1 MNSRGNGRSKIERLS
16 ANLENEILGGKF
28 GKPGELFLST
38 RVLSRKYEISLVS
51 AQRITVELRRKK
63 LIELIGKKF
72 FLTYGV
78 IGSNTVYHKKLVH
91 RRLIGIHLPNLESP
105 YFAALARSVEMV
117 CRKNGYNTVICSSGY
132 SYEEEAEALN
142 LFERLGGSGVLSCPG
157 RNKQLVEVYEKYT
170 LPTVFLSNRIS
181 GLENDCVVV
190 DNRSAGE
197 QVAKFLYRKG
207 YRSFLY
213 VSQEILHN
221 GEDER
226 LAGYRAWLE
235 AESIDFSS
243 DDVIYIDNEFDSFM
257 ENTIAKAIL
266 KKEHPIAVFCNNDL
280 LAMTVLRSCRKWNFV
295 VPQEIGIVG
304 FDDLS
309 VVNDSMHSLTT
320 VHYSTKEIAEEA
332 MKILLRQINGEPYGK
347 SVKKISSY
355 LICRNSTL

>member
-1 MNSRGNGRSKIERLS
+1 MDSKENGRNGRSKIERLGS
-16 ANLENEILGGKF
+16 RLENEILEGKF
-28 GKPGELFLST
+28 GKPGDPFIST
-38 RVLSRKYEISLVS
+38 RALSRKYGISLVS
-51 AQRITVELRRKK
+51 AQRISVELREKK

-78 IGSNTVYHKKLVH
+78 IGKNSVYHKKLV
-91 RRLIGIHLPNLESP
+91 RRQLIGIHIPNLESP
-105 YFAALARSVEMV
+105 YFAALARSVETV
-117 CRKNGYNTVICSSGY
+117 CRRNGYSTIICSSGY
-132 SYEEEAEALN
+132 RYEEEAEALK

-181 GLENDCVVV
+181 ELKNDCVVV

-197 QVAKFLYRKG
+197 QVAKFLFRQG

-213 VSQEILHN
+213 VSQEILRN

-235 AESIDFSS
+235 DASIEFSS
-243 DDVIYIDNEFDSFM
+243 DDVIYIDNEFDSFT

-280 LAMTVLRSCRKWNFV
+280 LALTVLRACRK
-295 VPQEIGIVG
+295 
-304 FDDLS
+304 
-309 VVNDSMHSLTT
+309 
-320 VHYSTKEIAEEA
+320 
-332 MKILLRQINGEPYGK
+332 
-347 SVKKISSY
+347 
-355 LICRNSTL
+355 